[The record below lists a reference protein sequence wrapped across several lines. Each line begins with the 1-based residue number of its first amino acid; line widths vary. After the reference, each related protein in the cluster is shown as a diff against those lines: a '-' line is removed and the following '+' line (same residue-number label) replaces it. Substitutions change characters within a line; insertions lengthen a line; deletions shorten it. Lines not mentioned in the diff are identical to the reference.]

1 MYIIVHCKH
10 EGCCINKVYE
20 EETTGIKVPPITIN
34 PPRLFVFHT
43 RPEAMEFFTEYI
55 NDVDVLDHRCK
66 NDNDEIIHIDHCTC
80 GIIQLD
86 EEDQQPILFYNA
98 KNQIFLLEQGP
109 QVFVPPHD
117 LKMNTNNLNLINFL
131 VTKTKTLDDEQK
143 KRYIELGKRCQ
154 KHL

>member
-10 EGCCINKVYE
+10 EGCGINKVFG
-20 EETTGIKVPPITIN
+20 EETSGTKARQITIN
-34 PPRLFVFHT
+34 PPKIFVFSS
-43 RPEAMEFFTEYI
+43 RPEAMEFFTDYI

-66 NDNDEIIHIDHCTC
+66 NDKDEINHIDHCIC

-86 EEDQQPILFYNA
+86 EDQQPILFYNA

-117 LKMNTNNLNLINFL
+117 LKMNTNNLNLINLL